1 MIPKII
7 HYCWLS
13 GEEYPETI
21 AKCIASWKEKL
32 PDYEFVLWDTEKFD
46 ITSNQY
52 VKQAYEAKKY
62 AFASDYIRLYAL
74 YYYGGIYLDS
84 DIIVY
89 KNFDE
94 LLNNKAFCG
103 FENDEGVTAWL
114 LASEKGNP
122 LFKELLSYYDNH
134 VFLFPNGAYD
144 TTPNVVPIT
153 NTLRKHGLILNGQQ
167 QQLENIIVYPR
178 TFFCPVIPYG
188 EYEDCYSE
196 KTFAQHL
203 FNGGWIDAEQK
214 RILSRKHN
222 IEKKYGRI
230 IGMLYYGIKVLKRE
244 GIYSFVQQWKVC
256 LEKRKHKD

>member
-1 MIPKII
+1 M
-7 HYCWLS
+7 
-13 GEEYPETI
+13 
-21 AKCIASWKEKL
+21 
-32 PDYEFVLWDTEKFD
+32 
-46 ITSNQY
+46 
-52 VKQAYEAKKY
+52 
-62 AFASDYIRLYAL
+62 
-74 YYYGGIYLDS
+74 
-84 DIIVY
+84 
-89 KNFDE
+89 
-94 LLNNKAFCG
+94 
-103 FENDEGVTAWL
+103 
-114 LASEKGNP
+114 
-122 LFKELLSYYDNH
+122 
-134 VFLFPNGAYD
+134 
-144 TTPNVVPIT
+144 
-153 NTLRKHGLILNGQQ
+153 ILNGQQ